1 MYQINTK
8 GKQND
13 KEDEEKERTRLK
25 MTAVAQQELVA
36 CLQCLLN
43 CPSAVRSKF
52 CMAGDLKNMMYLLIL
67 DKYRSRINK
76 VECKDIM
83 LSECNKR

>member
-13 KEDEEKERTRLK
+13 KEDEEKRRTRLK

-43 CPSAVRSKF
+43 CPNAFPDVCHKV
-52 CMAGDLKNMMYLLIL
+52 AQLQL
-67 DKYRSRINK
+67 DSYSDSCLVDFSNP
-76 VECKDIM
+76 
-83 LSECNKR
+83 